1 MVLEFSF
8 GGDQVALAIEMLI
21 MYSEA
26 DLWRFEVKNQFEKYS
41 LKSREVV
48 SLALKVSFGKQA
60 QP

>member
-41 LKSREVV
+41 YWLLQYDWNIVIYNNWID
-48 SLALKVSFGKQA
+48 Q
-60 QP
+60 QH